1 MGGTPHGRM
10 RAHPDSAAA
19 RRPYRGSVSAT
30 SPVPRVPPGIVLVVE
45 DNAVM
50 RALIRSLVE
59 SAGRVVHECA
69 SGERALE
76 LYGELHPDLVLMDVR
91 MGGMDG
97 LSATRAI
104 VRSDPGARII
114 VVTDFGDA
122 RSREAALAAG
132 ASGFVRKDDL
142 LDLPALVAAAG
153 ATPP

>member
-1 MGGTPHGRM
+1 
-10 RAHPDSAAA
+10 
-19 RRPYRGSVSAT
+19 
-30 SPVPRVPPGIVLVVE
+30 VPPGIVLLVE
-45 DNAVM
+45 DNPVM

-59 SAGRVVHECA
+59 SVGRVVHECA

-104 VRSDPGARII
+104 VRTDPEARVII
-114 VVTDFGDA
+114 VTDFGDE

-142 LDLPALVAAAG
+142 LDLPALIAATGGIAH
-153 ATPP
+153 